1 MFRAEGRVCAEALK
15 WEKARGIEEPKEAQV
30 AGTWRRKEIVVESE
44 AAIQG
49 QGQTPSSLMKDSGH
63 YPKSIGKEGNDM
75 IRFAFWKVISPD
87 T

>member
-1 MFRAEGRVCAEALK
+1 MCAEALK
-15 WEKARGIEEPKEAQV
+15 WEKARVTEEPKEAQV

-44 AAIQG
+44 AATQG
-49 QGQTPSSLMKDSGH
+49 QGQTTSSLMKDSGR
-63 YPKSIGKEGNDM
+63 YPKGIGKEGNNM